1 MAQAVTREREPYPR
15 PQLHPA
21 AAWIDPI
28 AEAIPDGFVLVRDD
42 RIVWA
47 NARFVEMCGRG
58 SLPRLLGT
66 PRLDLFEDTGHGLP
80 SDHARRALEC
90 ALQRPDGEGRTV
102 VCRPVW
108 PESAEDPG
116 AWVIEDMTHVRVLET
131 ELLRATQELQAALR
145 ELESGR
151 ERLRAERSEREE
163 LLSVVSHEL
172 RTPVTVI
179 RGYNRLLLSGEV
191 GDLNPEQE
199 RFLEESSKSCQRL
212 DNFIGNLLEAS
223 RESKGDEVL
232 EIGVG
237 ALGPLIDGV
246 IGSLAPLLEENRI
259 TARVSVSPE
268 AERARFD
275 PMRLE
280 QILTN
285 LVGNAIRHGG
295 PGGQIEIVTRKLP
308 PVAGDPPR
316 VEICVSDE
324 GPGIASEDRERIFR
338 PYVQAGSMGRAG
350 GLGLGLAICRRLV
363 DAHGGSI
370 DVVDRPGPG
379 SCFRFTLIASDPA
392 NSDPANSDPA
402 NSETSVEETEA

>member
-1 MAQAVTREREPYPR
+1 MGQAVTRGREPSPDPPLR
-15 PQLHPA
+15 ASPE
-21 AAWIDPI
+21 WIERV
-28 AEAIPDGFVLVRDD
+28 ASAIPDGFALVRDD

-47 NARFVEMCGRG
+47 NARLVEMCGRG
-58 SLPRLLGT
+58 SLSALLGRS
-66 PRLDLFEDTGHGLP
+66 RLELFEDTGRGLP
-80 SDHARRALEC
+80 CDLARRALEC
-90 ALQRPDGEGRTV
+90 ALRRPDGERRTV

-108 PESAEDPG
+108 PESAEEAG
-116 AWVIEDMTHVRVLET
+116 AWVIEDLTHVRVLET
-131 ELLRATQELQAALR
+131 ELLRASQELQGALR

-191 GDLNPEQE
+191 GDLNDEQL
-199 RFLEESSKSCQRL
+199 RFLEESAKSCQRL

-223 RESKGDEVL
+223 RESKGHEVL

-237 ALGPLIDGV
+237 ALRPLIDGV
-246 IGSLAPLLEENRI
+246 VGSLAPLLEENGIEVRI
-259 TARVSVSPE
+259 DVAPE

-285 LVGNAIRHGG
+285 LLGNAIRHGG
-295 PGGQIEIVTRKLP
+295 SGDRIEIATRMLRSES
-308 PVAGDPPR
+308 GEPPR
-316 VEICVSDE
+316 VEISVSDE
-324 GPGIASEDRERIFR
+324 GPGVAAEDRERIFR
-338 PYVQAGSMGRAG
+338 PYVQAGEKGRAG

-370 DVVDRPGPG
+370 DVIGRSGVG
-379 SCFRFTLIASDPA
+379 SCFRFTLIASDPEMQA
-392 NSDPANSDPA
+392 TSAED
-402 NSETSVEETEA
+402 SEA

>member
-1 MAQAVTREREPYPR
+1 MGQAVTREREPSPR
-15 PQLHPA
+15 TQLHPA
-21 AAWIDPI
+21 VEWIEPI
-28 AEAIPDGFVLVRDD
+28 ASAIPDGFILVRDD

-58 SLPRLLGT
+58 SLPPLLGT
-66 PRLDLFEDTGHGLP
+66 PRLDLFADTGRGLP
-80 SDHARRALEC
+80 CDQAPRALEC
-90 ALQRPDGEGRTV
+90 GLHRPDGERRTV
-102 VCRPVW
+102 ICRPVW
-108 PESAEDPG
+108 AESAESPG
-116 AWVIEDMTHVRVLET
+116 AWVVEDLTHVRVLET
-131 ELLRATQELQAALR
+131 ELLRASQELQGALR

-199 RFLEESSKSCQRL
+199 RFLAESSKSCQRL

-246 IGSLAPLLEENRI
+246 VRSLAPLLEENRI
-259 TARVSVSPE
+259 AVRVDVSPE

-295 PGGQIEIVTRKLP
+295 PGGRIEIATRKRP
-308 PVAGDPPR
+308 PVSGEPPR
-316 VEICVSDE
+316 VEISVSDE
-324 GPGIASEDRERIFR
+324 GPGVAPEDRERIFR
-338 PYVQAGSMGRAG
+338 PYVQAGAKGRAG

-370 DVVDRPGPG
+370 EVVDRPGPG
-379 SCFRFTLIASDPA
+379 SCFRFSLIASEPEM
-392 NSDPANSDPA
+392 
-402 NSETSVEETEA
+402 SETSVEETQA

>member
-1 MAQAVTREREPYPR
+1 
-15 PQLHPA
+15 
-21 AAWIDPI
+21 
-28 AEAIPDGFVLVRDD
+28 
-42 RIVWA
+42 
-47 NARFVEMCGRG
+47 MCGRG
-58 SLPRLLGT
+58 SLSALLGT
-66 PRLDLFEDTGHGLP
+66 PRLDLFEDTGRGLP
-80 SDHARRALEC
+80 CDFARRALEC
-90 ALQRPDGEGRTV
+90 ALLRPDGERRTV

-108 PESAEDPG
+108 PESVGETG
-116 AWVIEDMTHVRVLET
+116 AWIIEDLTHVRVLET
-131 ELLRATQELQAALR
+131 ELLRASQELQRALR

-179 RGYNRLLLSGEV
+179 RGYNRLLLSGDV
-191 GDLNPEQE
+191 GDLNHEQQ
-199 RFLEESSKSCQRL
+199 RFLEESAKSCERL

-237 ALGPLIDGV
+237 ALRPLIDGV
-246 IGSLAPLLEENRI
+246 VGSLAPLLEENHLEVRI
-259 TARVSVSPE
+259 DVAPD

-285 LVGNAIRHGG
+285 LIGNAIRHGG
-295 PGGQIEIVTRKLP
+295 SGGRIEIATRMRP
-308 PVAGDPPR
+308 AAPGEPPR

-324 GPGIASEDRERIFR
+324 GPGVAAEDRERIFR
-338 PYVQAGSMGRAG
+338 PYVQAGEKGRAG

-370 DVVDRPGPG
+370 DVVERPGRG
-379 SCFRFTLIASDPA
+379 SCFRFTLIASDPVMQVTSA
-392 NSDPANSDPA
+392 ED
-402 NSETSVEETEA
+402 SEA